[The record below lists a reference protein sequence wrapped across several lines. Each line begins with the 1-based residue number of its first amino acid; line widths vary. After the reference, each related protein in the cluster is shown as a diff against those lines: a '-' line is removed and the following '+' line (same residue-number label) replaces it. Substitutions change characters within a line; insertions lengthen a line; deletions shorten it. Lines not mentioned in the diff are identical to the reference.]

1 MGQRTAALA
10 SQFEEAVAEFAD
22 EIEKLPET
30 KWNAI
35 SEEGWTVAA
44 TAQHVAGQF
53 PLEMEYITAAA
64 EGRPLPSYSWDDI
77 NGKNDTRAAAN
88 TNASKADVLKT
99 LRDGSAST
107 AAYIRSLDDEQLD
120 RTGKLALAGGAE
132 VTALQL
138 IQGGVL
144 IEHVTAHLKSIQAAG

>member
-22 EIEKLPET
+22 EIEKLPES

-53 PLEMEYITAAA
+53 PLEMEYIVAAA
-64 EGRPLPSYSWDDI
+64 EGKEMPGYSWDDI
-77 NGKNDTRAAAN
+77 NGKNDKRAAAN
-88 TNASKADVLKT
+88 TTASKADVLKT
-99 LRDGSAST
+99 LRDGGAST

>member
-53 PLEMEYITAAA
+53 PLEMEYIVAAA
-64 EGRPLPSYSWDDI
+64 EGKELPGYSWDDI
-77 NGKNDTRAAAN
+77 NGKNDKRAAQHAA
-88 TNASKADVLKT
+88 ASKTDVLKT
-99 LRDGSAST
+99 LRDGAAST
-107 AAYIRSLDDEQLD
+107 AAYIRALDDGQLD

-132 VTALQL
+132 VTAQQL
-138 IQGGVL
+138 IMGGVL
-144 IEHVTAHLKSIQAAG
+144 IEHVTGHLKSIRAAG